1 MSLRRNDQG
10 QIIILAGFILAI
22 GIIFF
27 SVILH
32 SAAFAGHQTIEQE
45 TADVNYDF
53 KCLKNAYED
62 ILKKVSDSGAKNPF
76 EGTALDELTDYEN
89 QMVKLYALEG
99 YAVIFAPHDPSEDYD
114 SFAKTATAKIT
125 LSDGETIYI
134 ETVTYELG

>member
-1 MSLRRNDQG
+1 MNLRENDRG

-32 SAAFAGHQTIEQE
+32 SAAFAGHQTIAQE
-45 TADVNYDF
+45 TTDVNYDF
-53 KCLKNAYED
+53 KCLKNTYGYV
-62 ILKKVSDSGAKNPF
+62 LRTVSNRGTQNPF
-76 EGTALDELTDYEN
+76 DSAELAGYEN
-89 QMVKLYALEG
+89 QMARLYALEG
-99 YAVIFAPHDPSEDYD
+99 YGITFAHSAGDYN
-114 SFAKTATAKIT
+114 SNAKTAKATIS

>member
-32 SAAFAGHQTIEQE
+32 SAAFAGHQTIAQE

-53 KCLKNAYED
+53 KCLKDVYGD
-62 ILKKVSDSGAKNPF
+62 MLKRASSESGDANPF
-76 EGTALDELTDYEN
+76 NAPNYPEYERHII
-89 QMVKLYALEG
+89 KIYSYEG
-99 YAVIFAPHDPSEDYD
+99 YALTFADHTY
-114 SFAKTATAKIT
+114 ANQKATTQIT